1 MFRIRARQHQNH
13 LYKQAS
19 HIACCHVG
27 HSSLVE
33 VVGHTAADP
42 QPAGA
47 FDACPDRKVV
57 TYRHPAVG
65 HVALAIRVAVAG
77 RALRLPQQAV
87 RPDGHCLRVSCL
99 FACLGRHRTE
109 HILQRLRKI
118 ADWAIKVAIW
128 LQ

>member
-1 MFRIRARQHQNH
+1 M
-13 LYKQAS
+13 
-19 HIACCHVG
+19 
-27 HSSLVE
+27 E